1 MLVGRHLGE
10 PGVIHQ
16 CFGDLHIKSQQP
28 VPMAA
33 DGEYLGEAIE
43 ASLRIK
49 SAQLPVLRAQSAQ
62 G

>member
-1 MLVGRHLGE
+1 
-10 PGVIHQ
+10 
-16 CFGDLHIKSQQP
+16 
-28 VPMAA
+28 MAA

-49 SAQLPVLRAQSAQ
+49 PAQLPVLRAQSSQ